1 MKVTRREF
9 FAATAFEWL
18 LPWTWFRRDPQIAG
32 IRFREVRHGDRRRY
46 LWVHGNEKTAEQ
58 VLSSWM
64 TSGGDGR
71 ALFTISPERNVPL
84 LGGQIDPNRMWSR
97 VGAERNLKTLNT
109 GWTPQQITRAL
120 DELDDDREKFLRRL
134 LPSSGNLLIALHNN
148 GPGYSVQDE
157 VPISDSV
164 SLNAPDRP
172 DEFMLCTAR
181 ADFEILSGGR
191 FNVVLQQRA
200 PKEDD
205 GSLSRLC
212 AARGIRY
219 VNIEA
224 GHGNDAEHRQMLA
237 WVETVL

>member
-1 MKVTRREF
+1 MKLTRREF

-32 IRFREVRHGDRRRY
+32 VRFREVRHGDRRRY

-64 TSGGDGR
+64 TSGADGR
-71 ALFTISPERNVPL
+71 ALFTLSDERNVPI

-97 VGAERNLKTLNT
+97 IGAERNLKTLNT

-157 VPISDSV
+157 VPISDAV
-164 SLNAPDRP
+164 SLERARP
-172 DEFMLCTAR
+172 SRRVHALYRACGLRDSVRRTVQRRPAAAR
-181 ADFEILSGGR
+181 SEGGR
-191 FNVVLQQRA
+191 WVALASLRRA
-200 PKEDD
+200 WN
-205 GSLSRLC
+205 SLRKHRGR
-212 AARGIRY
+212 ARK
-219 VNIEA
+219 
-224 GHGNDAEHRQMLA
+224 
-237 WVETVL
+237 

>member
-1 MKVTRREF
+1 MRLTRREF

-18 LPWTWFRRDPQIAG
+18 LPWNWFRRDPQIAG
-32 IRFREVRHGDRRRY
+32 VKFREVRKGDRRRY
-46 LWVHGNEKTAEQ
+46 LWVHGNEKTAAQ

-64 TSGGDGR
+64 QAEADGR
-71 ALFTISPERNVPL
+71 ALFTRSDVRNVRL
-84 LGGQIDPNRMWSR
+84 MGGEIDPNRMWSR
-97 VGAERNLKTLNT
+97 VGAERNLRTLNPK
-109 GWTPQQITRAL
+109 WSDEQVRRVL
-120 DELDDDREKFLRRL
+120 DELDEDRESFLRRL
-134 LPSSGNLLIALHNN
+134 LPRSGGLLVALHNN
-148 GPGYSVQDE
+148 GPGYSVKDE
-157 VPISDSV
+157 IPISDSIA
-164 SLNAPDRP
+164 LKDPDHA

-181 ADFEILSGGR
+181 PDFDILSAGK
-191 FNVVLQQRA
+191 FNVVLQHRA

-224 GHGNDAEHRQMLA
+224 ALGNETAQRQMLR